1 VCGNYVSLL
10 SSERETRL
18 QKVTERY
25 PASPMGKARVNLVLE
40 VTSKEPLQDVGD
52 WRIASFDQGD
62 TTDE

>member
-1 VCGNYVSLL
+1 MCYFENNYVSLL

-40 VTSKEPLQDVGD
+40 VTSKKPLQGVGD
-52 WRIASFDQGD
+52 WKIVPCD
-62 TTDE
+62 TADE